1 MTINPV
7 NSINPSPPVV
17 QATDAQSKADSQA
30 KADAQTS
37 AQVQANN
44 QQQVQQSQQTEAQS
58 FIANSQVGSSPQV
71 TQAAVQ
77 LSPTAQQLMQ
87 TAKSAD
93 ANTVYDQK
101 KVDRLR
107 KSISEGTYAVNNKQL
122 ASKFLEL
129 EKLLG
134 KQGAT

>member
-7 NSINPSPPVV
+7 NTPNPAPPVL
-17 QATDAQSKADSQA
+17 QSPEAPAQTHAQA
-30 KADAQTS
+30 KAQAGAQ
-37 AQVQANN
+37 AQVN
-44 QQQVQQSQQTEAQS
+44 QNQQTEAQA
-58 FIANSQVGSSPQV
+58 FIANSRPVPAQPEPNQ
-71 TQAAVQ
+71 TVQ
-77 LSPTAQQLMQ
+77 LSATTQQLMQ
-87 TAKSAD
+87 AAKTAD
-93 ANTVYDQK
+93 ANNEFDQK

-107 KSISEGTYAVNNKQL
+107 KSIAEGTYAVNNKQL

>member
-7 NSINPSPPVV
+7 NTLNPAPPVL
-17 QATDAQSKADSQA
+17 QSTEAPAQTHVQA
-30 KADAQTS
+30 KAQVS
-37 AQVQANN
+37 AQAQA
-44 QQQVQQSQQTEAQS
+44 QVNQSQQTEAQA
-58 FIANSQVGSSPQV
+58 FIANSQPAPAQSQPNQ
-71 TQAAVQ
+71 AVQ
-77 LSPTAQQLMQ
+77 LSATTQQLMQ
-87 TAKSAD
+87 AAKTAD
-93 ANTVYDQK
+93 ANNEFDQK

-107 KSISEGTYAVNNKQL
+107 KSISEGTYAINNKQL

>member
-1 MTINPV
+1 
-7 NSINPSPPVV
+7 
-17 QATDAQSKADSQA
+17 
-30 KADAQTS
+30 
-37 AQVQANN
+37 
-44 QQQVQQSQQTEAQS
+44 
-58 FIANSQVGSSPQV
+58 
-71 TQAAVQ
+71 
-77 LSPTAQQLMQ
+77 MQ

>member
-7 NSINPSPPVV
+7 NSINPTPPVV
-17 QATDAQSKADSQA
+17 QATDAQA
-30 KADAQTS
+30 KADAQVKVDAQAA
-37 AQVQANN
+37 AQVQANS
-44 QQQVQQSQQTEAQS
+44 QQQVGQSQQTEAQA
-58 FIANSQVGSSPQV
+58 FIANSQVGSQPQA

-77 LSPTAQQLMQ
+77 LSSTTQQLMQ
-87 TAKSAD
+87 AAKTAD
-93 ANTVYDQK
+93 ANNVYDQK

-129 EKLLG
+129 EQLLG